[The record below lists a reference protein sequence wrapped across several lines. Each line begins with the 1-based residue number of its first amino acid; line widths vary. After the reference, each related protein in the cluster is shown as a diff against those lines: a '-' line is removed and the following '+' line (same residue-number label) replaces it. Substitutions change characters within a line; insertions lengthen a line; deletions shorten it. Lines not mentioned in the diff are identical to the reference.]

1 MKKIKTTLKAL
12 TFTLTLSALSPYAII
27 YGAPQMYEV
36 AKGQVEFKAKG
47 FPTFITISGKSPK
60 VMGELNLNENKAS
73 GTFKLPLASLK
84 TGMDLRDE
92 HMTEKYLEVG
102 KYPEAT
108 LTLKPFDL
116 KEEGEAMGVLKL
128 HNVEKTIP
136 ITYTSQRDGN
146 TIQVK
151 TDFNLVLND
160 FEIDI
165 PSFQGITVAKDIKLE
180 VEFTARAK

>member
-1 MKKIKTTLKAL
+1 MNSFKNKTLKIATAL
-12 TFTLTLSALSPYAII
+12 GLSTLMYSSALFA
-27 YGAPQMYEV
+27 APQMYEV

-60 VMGELNLNENKAS
+60 VIGELKLNENKAS
-73 GTFKLPLASLK
+73 GMFKLPLASLK

-108 LTLKPFDL
+108 LTLKEFDL
-116 KEEGEAMGVLKL
+116 KEEGEAMGILKL

-136 ITYTSQRDGN
+136 ITYSSERDGN
-146 TIQVK
+146 VLKVK
-151 TDFNLVLND
+151 TDFKLVLSD
-160 FEIDI
+160 FAIDI
-165 PSFQGITVAKDIKLE
+165 PSFQGITVAKDIQLQ
-180 VEFTARAK
+180 VEFTARTK